1 MYCGIIGNVLF
12 PVWFS
17 RYTENAIYY
26 HLEYEWSY
34 LGTMLG
40 IFLLVKSPD
49 DYILAAFLQACTP
62 LICGVF
68 FQ

>member
-1 MYCGIIGNVLF
+1 MVF
-12 PVWFS
+12 PGH
-17 RYTENAIYY
+17 TENAYITI
-26 HLEYEWSY
+26 LNMS
-34 LGTMLG
+34 GRICTMLG

-62 LICGVF
+62 LIAGI